1 MRRRRRQLLS
11 FYATIVLATVGTAT
25 PARATQPLDEFVS
38 RSKTESFDA
47 KELEATERQREAEAG
62 AALGRILPVASVRG
76 VYTRNQYEAAITL
89 PGGARAVITPQDQLD
104 GFLQLDVPLFDA
116 SGYYRWQSTKGI
128 ARAATEQ
135 RGAAQI
141 DVTRAVVRS
150 YFQFIS
156 AAALASS
163 AKNTVAAA
171 EANFKNVEARREAG
185 AATDLDKERA
195 RANVERAR
203 QDVADAELLGQLAAR
218 SLETLS
224 SVAPTPPAPFA
235 GDDLHEE
242 AALARWTQ
250 LAGETPT
257 ERASRELSEAS
268 SDAKKA
274 ANFALLPTISGSAQ
288 ERFTNAT
295 GFTGNNSVYTLQL
308 VAGWR
313 FDYTTLKTASA
324 QAAAAEVTQ
333 VREARSRRAIGDLI
347 YEAYRRVENG
357 IVKSRSARA
366 QVEAANKASELAVER
381 YQAGV
386 STQLD
391 VTQAQRDAFLA
402 EASLI
407 QADADLAFARASLRL
422 AAGRSPSDTRNP

>member
-1 MRRRRRQLLS
+1 MRRRQLLS
-11 FYATIVLATVGTAT
+11 FYTTIVVATVGTAT

-38 RSKTESFDA
+38 HAKTASFDA

-89 PGGARAVITPQDQLD
+89 PGGTRAVITPQDQLD
-104 GFLQLDVPLFDA
+104 GFVQVDVPLFNA

-135 RGAAQI
+135 RSAAQI

-156 AAALASS
+156 AGALASS
-163 AKNTVAAA
+163 AKNSVIAA

-224 SVAPTPPAPFA
+224 SVTPTPPSPFA

-242 AALARWTQ
+242 APLARWAQ
-250 LAGETPT
+250 LGGETPA
-257 ERASRELSEAS
+257 ERAARELSEAS

-274 ANFALLPTISGSAQ
+274 GNFALLPTISGSAQ

-295 GFTGNNSVYTLQL
+295 GFTGNNSIYTLQL

-324 QAAAAEVTQ
+324 QSAAAEVTQ
-333 VREARSRRAIGDLI
+333 VREARSRRAVSDLI

-402 EASLI
+402 EASRI

-422 AAGRSPSDTRNP
+422 AAGRSPSDPRNP

>member
-1 MRRRRRQLLS
+1 MRCRLLLS
-11 FYATIVLATVGTAT
+11 IYATTGLLALAAAR
-25 PARATQPLDEFVS
+25 PAHATQPLDEFVS
-38 RSKTESFDA
+38 RSKTASFDA
-47 KELEATERQREAEAG
+47 RELEATERQREAEAG
-62 AALGRILPVASVRG
+62 AALGRILPVASARG

-89 PGGARAVITPQDQLD
+89 PGTSTRLVITPQDQFD
-104 GFLQLDVPLFDA
+104 AFLQVDVPLVDV
-116 SGYYRWQSTKGI
+116 SSYYRWRSAQGI

-135 RGAAQI
+135 RGATGI
-141 DVTRAVVRS
+141 DVTRSVARS

-163 AKNTVAAA
+163 AKNSVAAA
-171 EANFKNVEARREAG
+171 EANFTYVQNRREAG
-185 AATDLDKERA
+185 AATDLDRERA

-203 QDVADAELLGQLAAR
+203 QDVADAELVGALAAR

-224 SVAPTPPAPFA
+224 GLSPTPPGDFN

-242 AALARWTQ
+242 APLGRWAQ

-257 ERASRELSEAS
+257 ERAARELSQAAT
-268 SDAKKA
+268 DAKKS
-274 ANFALLPTISGSAQ
+274 ANYALLPTIAGSAQ

-295 GFTGNNSVYTLQL
+295 GFTGNTSIYTLQL
-308 VAGWR
+308 VASWR
-313 FDYTTLKTASA
+313 LDYTTLKNASV
-324 QAAAAEVTQ
+324 QAAAADVTT
-333 VREARSRRAIGDLI
+333 VREERNRRGVADAVF
-347 YEAYRRVENG
+347 EAYRRVENG

-366 QVEAANKASELAVER
+366 QAVAANKASELAVER

-402 EASLI
+402 EASRI

-422 AAGRSPSDTRNP
+422 AAGRSPSDPRNP

>member
-1 MRRRRRQLLS
+1 MRRRQLLS
-11 FYATIVLATVGTAT
+11 FYATIVAATVGTAT

-38 RSKTESFDA
+38 RAKTESFDA
-47 KELEATERQREAEAG
+47 KELEATERQRDAEAG

-76 VYTRNQYEAAITL
+76 VYTRNQYEAAF
-89 PGGARAVITPQDQLD
+89 GGRVISPQDQLD
-104 GFLQLDVPLFDA
+104 AYFQVDVPIFDA
-116 SGYYRWQSTKGI
+116 AGYYRWQSTKGI

-135 RGAAQI
+135 RSAAQL

-150 YFQFIS
+150 YFQLIS
-156 AAALASS
+156 AGALASS
-163 AKNTVAAA
+163 AKNSVAAA
-171 EANFKNVEARREAG
+171 EANVKGVEARREAG
-185 AATDLDKERA
+185 AATDLDRERA

-218 SLETLS
+218 SLETLTN
-224 SVAPTPPAPFA
+224 VTPTPPSAFA

-242 AALARWTQ
+242 APLARWAQ
-250 LAGETPT
+250 LAGETPS
-257 ERASRELSEAS
+257 ERAARELSEAS

-274 ANFALLPTISGSAQ
+274 ANFSLLPTIAGSAQ
-288 ERFTNAT
+288 ERLTNAT
-295 GFTGNNSVYTLQL
+295 GFTGGNNSVYTLQL

-313 FDYTTLKTASA
+313 FDYTTLKTTTA
-324 QAAAAEVTQ
+324 QSAAAEVTQ
-333 VREARSRRAIGDLI
+333 VREARERRAVSDLI
-347 YEAYRRVENG
+347 YESYRRVENG

-391 VTQAQRDAFLA
+391 VIQAQRDAFLA
-402 EASLI
+402 EASRI
-407 QADADLAFARASLRL
+407 QADTDLAFARASLRL
-422 AAGRSPSDTRNP
+422 AAGRSPSDPRNP